1 MSDRLNK
8 ERTHGLS
15 GFFLIITIFVV
26 AVSILAVYTTIVATE
41 YGIKKDDLQVASLMH
56 LVRSMDWLNDYN
68 EEKIGERILRAQ
80 LDTLNITLH
89 TNINKTYLN
98 SQPIKKFDNYTSHL
112 RLLNSDERTNGSL
125 LNLKYSA
132 ETENNRFL
140 ESLTDISHVS
150 KLIGVYEFSTVL
162 LVIGAGLGGMSE
174 IARNRLLGYSGLL
187 IGGIGIILVVIIS
200 FFPSIAIAI
209 GGHATIH

>member
-1 MSDRLNK
+1 L
-8 ERTHGLS
+8 
-15 GFFLIITIFVV
+15 
-26 AVSILAVYTTIVATE
+26 
-41 YGIKKDDLQVASLMH
+41 
-56 LVRSMDWLNDYN
+56 
-68 EEKIGERILRAQ
+68 
-80 LDTLNITLH
+80 LD
-89 TNINKTYLN
+89 
-98 SQPIKKFDNYTSHL
+98 
-112 RLLNSDERTNGSL
+112 SDEKTNGSL

-140 ESLTDISHVS
+140 ESLTDISYVS
-150 KLIGVYEFSTVL
+150 KLIGVYELSTVL